1 MGKHT
6 IGGIVTQVKQPKT
19 LTFKSLREA
28 ISSPDTA
35 GVLMSDFAKFDRPL
49 QIHFGV
55 QALHMYAA
63 ESGGTFPAPS
73 DTAACAKVLA
83 DATKLASD
91 AGCEVEFSPRLLS
104 NLSSG
109 SRGEMSPLCA
119 FFGGIVGQE
128 VMKAASGKFCPIQQ
142 WLYFDAEEA
151 LPGNGEK
158 LLAPTETA
166 PRNSRYDGQAAV
178 LGWSLQERLA
188 SLNYLLV
195 GAGAIGC
202 EMLKNFAMMGVAC
215 GPNGTRVAWR
225 ACVHTLQQP
234 RPSLI
239 PHHSPPSLRSPF
251 PSLPAALH
259 RHHHRHRPGHDREVQ
274 PK

>member
-73 DTAACAKVLA
+73 DTTACAKVLA

-158 LLAPTETA
+158 LLAPTETSA
-166 PRNSRYDGQAAV
+166 RNSRYDGQAAV

-215 GPNGTRVAWR
+215 GANGT
-225 ACVHTLQQP
+225 
-234 RPSLI
+234 
-239 PHHSPPSLRSPF
+239 
-251 PSLPAALH
+251 
-259 RHHHRHRPGHDREVQ
+259 
-274 PK
+274 